1 MPDRPYQH
9 LGISELEELAKNSAH
24 DEAVLRAIKDELV
37 QRSSARA
44 NALRVKVN
52 ECLMTLAFRAINQAR
67 VQPARAA
74 PPSPARQKQNGT
86 SAPPSAANAGEGT
99 FTRRNTAVST
109 VPPPAAPVETRPV
122 PPEDVPLHEQLGRM
136 RRRLLDLTAKNRLLN
151 FRHTPT
157 SCVRLI
163 DEIPTHAFER
173 LTRGEALE
181 FAPLRR
187 DDSDDDPE
195 LDLPL
200 AAEPGATDAKRK
212 RARQEAKAK
221 AVATSL
227 GLDPSFDLPASGESA
242 TRRHT
247 DRVLQSLALPEEL
260 ESILRKIHQKA
271 RTEIQEKGANVL
283 HFLFGFIEWSDVP
296 EGQTSRADVRLA
308 PLVLVPV
315 GIERGRL
322 DTSTRPRTYLYTVK
336 ATGEDWDTNVTLQ
349 EKCRRELKAELP
361 GIEDDEQLE
370 TYFARIEA
378 WLASNTDGW
387 RLRRYVTLGLVSFG
401 KILMWRDLAPKTW
414 PRELGLLANPLLR
427 EVLGEDPAEGAS
439 PGTLTD
445 EYRIDDPPPGLQV
458 PPIVVDADSSQHSV
472 LVDVANGR
480 NLVVQGPPGTG
491 KSQTIANLI
500 AAEIYAGKRVLFVAE
515 KKAALDVVHRR
526 LTRIGL
532 GPYCLALHS
541 HTSDKKAFLGDLADR
556 IRVRGSVS
564 HPRDFSI
571 VQDEID
577 QHRKRLNDYVR
588 KLNTR
593 HATLELTIFEI
604 LWRARRL
611 LDPLGPEAQKVIAG
625 AAVPA
630 ALEYSRQQLESAKS
644 VVMDFGGNVAEVL
657 EESGALGAHPWFGV
671 KSSTLAPLE
680 IERLLET
687 GRAWA
692 QALRTFETTLES
704 VNRFTSIEV
713 ARTLRKVDFIA
724 DALSKVAVPAE
735 VAVSE
740 MPRRVLASKREPE
753 LAQALDA
760 VSVCREAWASI
771 EGPWGRPGHVSV
783 EQLSKLRAA
792 VAGAAELCGSTTT
805 FAAVRRLT
813 AELRKCATDLET
825 VERLAAG
832 IQGVL
837 GVDLSASTRV
847 FERLIEVS
855 RASASVSELA
865 LALRSDAL
873 AGETARSELDELA
886 RTADALI
893 VRRESLAKTWP
904 PSLRPA
910 AGALRDHIGAIA
922 NAPGFLP
929 SLFSSRYRAAVST
942 FRTATARK
950 APRAAMLQEY
960 RDVLDFE
967 DRVASIAGSPSLVR
981 LLGSAARGLDS
992 PFGAAV
998 EAVEWRGR
1006 VGALSQ
1012 GVGPDG
1018 ARLQHAA
1025 WSVPVGAWREASAL
1039 CSQHPAAADAAL
1051 TLVERLTTLARQLGH
1066 ADRAWPDQS
1075 SNQLR
1080 GQLGGLADRLDA
1092 ALAALSSA
1100 SAADEVTIEALIRR
1114 LDLVGDAQQRDEA
1127 TRPLIAELAAVAAD
1141 PSSVLACNEVR
1152 AALLYISSLRGTSLP
1167 QEALAAL
1174 LPGAQ
1179 ADALTSFRTRL
1190 GDAVTAAEAVRAL
1203 AKRFS
1208 GLGSLD
1214 VPLWTGGS
1222 ATDIEDAD
1230 ASVLRGRLH
1239 QALES
1244 APSLYTW
1251 ARYLHSRAKAVAA
1264 GADQVCGLVDARR
1277 VSPAGAA
1284 DAFEAAAY
1292 NTVANAMLRSDPE
1305 LARFSGTAHEQVR
1318 RRFAEL
1324 DETSLKLTAEMIAH
1338 QLSNVPERKG
1348 VSYGRVSD
1356 LTDESLV
1363 TQQASLQR
1371 PRVPIRDLFRRAG
1384 KAIVNLKPCLM
1395 MSPQAIAQFLPPGLM
1410 TFELVVMDE
1419 ASQIRPEDALGA
1431 IARAKQLV
1439 VVGDPMQLGPTSFFD
1454 RADDEDDDDLPED
1467 AEEGV
1472 EPVVPVE
1479 TGPSVL
1485 ERSESILTAAQARY
1499 PLRMLRWHYRS
1510 RHPKLIAFSNREFYG
1525 DDLIVFPTPTFS
1537 GAKEGVFFHRL
1548 DGAVY
1553 EGHRNVM
1560 EAEAVVEVVRK
1571 HAADH
1576 PDQSLLVATLNYHQ
1590 ADLIDELLQK
1600 AEKNDSTLA
1609 EYRRRHADGPEPLD
1623 VKNLENVQGDERDV
1637 ILVSITFGPRPT
1649 GQFSRN
1655 FGPINQQGGERRLNV
1670 LFTRAKHRLEVF
1682 CSFDP
1687 RQLGVTDS
1695 SPRGLRV
1702 LRDYLRYAEEG
1713 AWATGAPTGREPDSD
1728 FEIAV
1733 VRALRA
1739 RGLEVHPQVGVAGF
1753 WIDLGI
1759 VHPNKPG
1766 TYVLGVECDGAS
1778 YHSAHSARD
1787 RDRLR
1792 QRALEGYGWNIH
1804 RVWSTDW
1811 FRDPAKQVDAIVA
1824 RLERCVGQ
1832 A

>member
-1 MPDRPYQH
+1 VSDRPYQTF
-9 LGISELEELAKNSAH
+9 GINDLEELAKNSDK

-37 QRSSARA
+37 QRSSTRA

-52 ECLMTLAFRAINQAR
+52 EYLMTLAFRAMNQGR
-67 VQPARAA
+67 VQPASAA
-74 PPSPARQKQNGT
+74 SPSPTKPRQNGTPAPASAANNGNGT
-86 SAPPSAANAGEGT
+86 SAP
-99 FTRRNTAVST
+99 RNTAAPQVPPS
-109 VPPPAAPVETRPV
+109 PPPAETHPV
-122 PPEDVPLHEQLGRM
+122 PPEDVPLHDQLGRM

-163 DEIPTHAFER
+163 EEIPTHVFER
-173 LTRGEALE
+173 VTRGEALE
-181 FAPLRR
+181 FAPLRP
-187 DDSDDDPE
+187 DDTDDDVE
-195 LDLPL
+195 LELPV
-200 AAEPGATDAKRK
+200 AAAPGSTDAKRK

-221 AVATSL
+221 AVATAL
-227 GLDPSFDLPASGESA
+227 GLDPSFDLPARGDTA
-242 TRRHT
+242 ARRHT
-247 DRVLQSLALPEEL
+247 DRVLQTLTLPAEL
-260 ESILRKIHQKA
+260 ESVLRKIHQKA

-283 HFLFGFIEWSDVP
+283 HLLFGFIEWSDVP
-296 EGQTSRADVRLA
+296 EGQTSRTDLRLA

-349 EKCRRELKAELP
+349 EKCRRELRAELP

-370 TYFARIEA
+370 AYFARVEA

-401 KILMWRDLAPKTW
+401 KILMWRDLDPKTW
-414 PRELGLLANPLLR
+414 PRELGLLRNPLLR
-427 EVLGEDPAEGAS
+427 EVLGEDPAEGSS
-439 PGTLTD
+439 PGMLTD
-445 EYRIDDPPPGLQV
+445 EYLIDDPPPDLQV
-458 PPIVVDADSSQHSV
+458 PPIVVDADSSQHAV
-472 LVDVANGR
+472 LVDVAKGR

-500 AAEIYAGKRVLFVAE
+500 AAEIHGGKRVLFVAE

-556 IRVRGSVS
+556 IRVRGGVS
-564 HPRDFSI
+564 HPRDFLT
-571 VQDEID
+571 VQSEID
-577 QHRKRLNDYVR
+577 QHRRRLNDYVR

-593 HATLELTIFEI
+593 HAILDLTVFEI

-611 LDPLGPEAQKVIAG
+611 LDPLGTEAQKVIAG

-630 ALEYSRQQLESAKS
+630 ALEFSRQQLEAAKS
-644 VVMDFGGNVAEVL
+644 VVRDYGGNVAEVL
-657 EESGALGAHPWFGV
+657 EESGALGAHPWFGL
-671 KSSTLAPLE
+671 KNAALAPVD
-680 IERLLET
+680 IEQLLET

-692 QALRTFETTLES
+692 QALQRFEAKLES
-704 VNRFTSIEV
+704 VNRFASMEV
-713 ARTLRKVDFIA
+713 ARSLRKVDSISE
-724 DALSKVAVPAE
+724 ALSKVAVPPQIAN
-735 VAVSE
+735 SE
-740 MPRRVLASKREPE
+740 MPRRVLMSRREAE
-753 LAQALDA
+753 LARALDA
-760 VSVCREAWASI
+760 VTVCRESWAAI
-771 EGPWGRPGHVSV
+771 EGPWGRPGYLSV
-783 EQLSKLRAA
+783 EQLSSLRSAVTDAA
-792 VAGAAELCGSTTT
+792 GLCGCTTG
-805 FAAVRRLT
+805 FATVRGLV
-813 AELRKCATDLET
+813 AELRQCVTYLT
-825 VERLAAG
+825 RVERLTTS

-837 GVDLSASTRV
+837 GVDLSASSRV
-847 FERLIEVS
+847 FERLIAVA
-855 RASASVSELA
+855 RASCSVSDLA
-865 LALRSDAL
+865 LSLRSDAL
-873 AGETARSELDELA
+873 AGETARAELDDLA
-886 RTADALI
+886 RTADALV
-893 VRRESLAKTWP
+893 VRREALATTWP

-910 AGALRDHIGAIA
+910 ASALRDHIGAIA
-922 NAPGFLP
+922 NAPRFLP
-929 SLFSSRYRAAVST
+929 SIFSSKYRAAISA

-960 RDVLDFE
+960 RDVLEFE
-967 DRVASIAGSPSLVR
+967 DRVATLAGSPSLAR
-981 LLGSAARGLDS
+981 LLGPAARGLDS
-992 PFGAAV
+992 PFAAAL
-998 EAVEWRGR
+998 EAVAWRGR

-1012 GVGPDG
+1012 GIGSDG
-1018 ARLQHAA
+1018 ARVQHAA
-1025 WSVPVGAWREASAL
+1025 WSVPAPAWREAAAL
-1039 CSQHPAAADAAL
+1039 CSQHAADAAAAL
-1051 TLVERLTTLARQLGH
+1051 TLPARLTTLARQLGH
-1066 ADRAWPDQS
+1066 ADRGWLDQP
-1075 SNQLR
+1075 SNHLR
-1080 GQLGGLADRLDA
+1080 AELDTLADRLDA
-1092 ALAALSSA
+1092 SLDALSSA
-1100 SAADEVTIEALIRR
+1100 GAADEVTIDALLHR
-1114 LDLVGDAQQRDEA
+1114 LDLVRDAQKRDETA
-1127 TRPLIAELAAVAAD
+1127 RPLILELAAVAAD
-1141 PSSVLACNEVR
+1141 PSSVPICDEVR
-1152 AALLYISSLRGTSLP
+1152 AALLYVSSLRGTCLP
-1167 QEALAAL
+1167 QEGLVAL
-1174 LPGAQ
+1174 LPGGQ
-1179 ADALTSFRTRL
+1179 ADALTSFRARL
-1190 GDAVTAAEAVRAL
+1190 HDAVAAGEAMRAL

-1208 GLGSLD
+1208 ELGSLD
-1214 VPLWTGGS
+1214 VSQWTGGAS
-1222 ATDIEDAD
+1222 TDVEDAD
-1230 ASVLRGRLH
+1230 ASVLRGRLE

-1244 APSLYTW
+1244 APTLYTW
-1251 ARYLHSRAKAVAA
+1251 GRYLHSRAKTVDA
-1264 GADQVCGLVDARR
+1264 GGEQVCGLVDARR
-1277 VSPAGAA
+1277 ISPTGAA
-1284 DAFEAAAY
+1284 DAFEASAY

-1324 DETSLKLTAEMIAH
+1324 DETSLKLMAVVIAH
-1338 QLSNVPERKG
+1338 RLSNVPEMKG

-1356 LTDESLV
+1356 LTEESLV
-1363 TQQASLQR
+1363 AQQASLQR

-1395 MSPQAIAQFLPPGLM
+1395 MSPQAIAQFLPPGVM
-1410 TFELVVMDE
+1410 TFDLVVMDE

-1454 RADDEDDDDLPED
+1454 RADDDDDDVSDD
-1467 AEEGV
+1467 ADERV

-1525 DDLIVFPTPTFS
+1525 DDLIVFPTPEFY

-1560 EAEAVVEVVRK
+1560 EAEAVVEAVRK

-1576 PDQSLLVATLNYHQ
+1576 ADQSLLVATLNYHQ

-1609 EYRRRHADGPEPLD
+1609 EYRRRHAEGPEPLD

-1702 LRDYLRYAEEG
+1702 LHDYLRYAEDG

-1733 VRALRA
+1733 ARALRV
-1739 RGLEVHPQVGVAGF
+1739 RGFEVHPQVGVAGF

-1759 VHPNKPG
+1759 VHPKKPG
-1766 TYVLGVECDGAS
+1766 SYVLGVECDGAS
-1778 YHSAHSARD
+1778 YHSGRSARD

-1804 RVWSTDW
+1804 RIWSTDW
-1811 FRDPAKQVDAIVA
+1811 FRDPAKQVEAVLA
-1824 RLERCVGQ
+1824 RLESCAAQ